1 MIEKVEL
8 VFISGLMEEPITEIG
23 KEESKM
29 GLDSTLYQISKIQMI
44 LRLKK
49 VLGKTVNVRNGVK
62 TLLIKKQ
69 NFKNKNTMKFRKEKN
84 Q

>member
-8 VFISGLMEEPITEIG
+8 VFISGLMEELITEIG

-29 GLDSTLYQISKIQMI
+29 GLDSTLYQTSKIQMI

-49 VLGKTVNVRNGVK
+49 VRGKTGNVRNGVK
-62 TLLIKKQ
+62 ILLIKKQ
-69 NFKNKNTMKFRKEKN
+69 KFKNKNTMKFRKEKN